1 MLAVELLIIMEHIHD
16 AGYIHRDMKPENM
29 MMGKSNKTNSER
41 LYIVDFGM
49 SKAYIDLKT
58 REHVEPKALRQFVGT
73 YRYCA
78 ITAHHGNEQSRKDD
92 LESLGYILIYFLKGK
107 LPW

>member
-1 MLAVELLIIMEHIHD
+1 MLAVELLLIMEHIHD

-29 MMGKSNKTNSER
+29 MMGKSNKNNER

-58 REHVEPKALRQFVGT
+58 REHVEPKALR
-73 YRYCA
+73 
-78 ITAHHGNEQSRKDD
+78 
-92 LESLGYILIYFLKGK
+92 
-107 LPW
+107 